1 MDVLPRL
8 YLRRLRRSQPVRRW
22 PTRLVASAL
31 AAVLG
36 GSGVLLLLPQ
46 SVQAQAEGLLS
57 LGQTNRDVEA
67 LQQQLIA
74 LGFLDASTPTGY
86 YGEQTE
92 AAVLQFQAA
101 RGLFQDGVAGPE
113 TLAALNL
120 LGRGG
125 DLADQ
130 WLDRGAAGDRL
141 LNDRAM
147 NDREIQTLQDRLLAL
162 GYDPGEP
169 DGVLGPQTATALER
183 FQRDYD
189 LRADRRVTTS
199 TLEQVTRVF
208 DRQRSPDR
216 RVSLGELNTTL
227 PAPVPGLEGPTVA
240 IPLDAWERRDGSL
253 APSPGGP
260 PWVQPAPGWSTV
272 GGQVAQV
279 DSQYPYVIA
288 VPGESDRTLRQ
299 VQAVVPGAFANKDPR
314 RGSYV
319 RAGAFATRAEAE
331 AEERYLRSKG
341 LDARVIFLQ

>member
-1 MDVLPRL
+1 M
-8 YLRRLRRSQPVRRW
+8 
-22 PTRLVASAL
+22 
-31 AAVLG
+31 
-36 GSGVLLLLPQ
+36 
-46 SVQAQAEGLLS
+46 
-57 LGQTNRDVEA
+57 
-67 LQQQLIA
+67 
-74 LGFLDASTPTGY
+74 
-86 YGEQTE
+86 
-92 AAVLQFQAA
+92 LQFQAA

-125 DLADQ
+125 DLADL
-130 WLDRGAAGDRL
+130 WLDNGVEGDRVL
-141 LNDRAM
+141 NDRVLNDRAM
-147 NDREIQTLQDRLLAL
+147 NDREIQILQDRLLAL

-169 DGVLGPQTATALER
+169 DGVLGPQTANALER

-189 LRADRRVTTS
+189 LRADSRMTAS

-216 RVSLGELNTTL
+216 RISLGELTTTL
-227 PAPVPGLEGPTVA
+227 PAPVPGLEGPQVA
-240 IPLDAWERRDGSL
+240 IPLDAWERRAG
-253 APSPGGP
+253 
-260 PWVQPAPGWSTV
+260 APGENLVNRPQVQSAQSWSGV
-272 GGQVAQV
+272 GGQGAQA
-279 DSQYPYVIA
+279 DSRYPYVIA
-288 VPGESDRTLRQ
+288 VPGESDRTLRK